1 MRLLAPLLLA
11 LAVPGAALAQNAM
24 QPAPYAYRQLEDP
37 AAEAQAQELMETL
50 RCLKCQSQSIADSDA
65 PMAGDMRHQVR
76 SRIAAGEKP
85 EAIRAWL
92 VERYG
97 DYVSYKP
104 RLDGATWPLFALPLL
119 LVAGAALALWRRF
132 GRRG

>member
-1 MRLLAPLLLA
+1 
-11 LAVPGAALAQNAM
+11 
-24 QPAPYAYRQLEDP
+24 
-37 AAEAQAQELMETL
+37 
-50 RCLKCQSQSIADSDA
+50 
-65 PMAGDMRHQVR
+65 
-76 SRIAAGEKP
+76 
-85 EAIRAWL
+85 

-104 RLDGATWPLFALPLL
+104 RLDTATWPLFALPLL